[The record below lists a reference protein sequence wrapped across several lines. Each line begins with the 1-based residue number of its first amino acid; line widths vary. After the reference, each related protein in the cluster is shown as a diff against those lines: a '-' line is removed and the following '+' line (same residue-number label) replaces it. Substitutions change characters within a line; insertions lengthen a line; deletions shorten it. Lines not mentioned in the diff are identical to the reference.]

1 MFARGYLPLH
11 FMLKA
16 GVTIFAVVCATA
28 GPLSSKSESSASL
41 AGSWTGGG
49 WVSFASG
56 NKERARCHAH
66 YGRAGGSSYEL
77 NATCATASGK
87 ASQTALVHQT
97 GANSFGGSFHNAEY
111 NVSGTIHI
119 VVRGNSQSVSLHGD
133 NASASLSLSRH

>member
-1 MFARGYLPLH
+1 MFARGYLPFH

-16 GVTIFAVVCATA
+16 GVTVFAVVWATA
-28 GPLSSKSESSASL
+28 SPVSSKSDSSASL

-66 YGRAGGSSYEL
+66 YSRAGGSSYEL

-87 ASQTALVHQT
+87 ASQTAHVHQT

-119 VVRGNSQSVSLHGD
+119 VVHGNSQSVSLHGD

>member
-16 GVTIFAVVCATA
+16 GVAIFAIVWATA
-28 GPLSSKSESSASL
+28 GPVSSKSDSSASL

-66 YGRAGGSSYEL
+66 YSRAGGTSYEL

-119 VVRGNSQSVSLHGD
+119 VVHGNSQSVSLHGD
-133 NASASLSLSRH
+133 NAAASLSLSRR

>member
-16 GVTIFAVVCATA
+16 GVTICAVVWATA
-28 GPLSSKSESSASL
+28 GPVSSKSDFSASL

-66 YGRAGGSSYEL
+66 YSRAGGSNYEL

-97 GANSFGGSFHNAEY
+97 GA
-111 NVSGTIHI
+111 T
-119 VVRGNSQSVSLHGD
+119 
-133 NASASLSLSRH
+133 ASAAVSTTPNTTCPARSTL